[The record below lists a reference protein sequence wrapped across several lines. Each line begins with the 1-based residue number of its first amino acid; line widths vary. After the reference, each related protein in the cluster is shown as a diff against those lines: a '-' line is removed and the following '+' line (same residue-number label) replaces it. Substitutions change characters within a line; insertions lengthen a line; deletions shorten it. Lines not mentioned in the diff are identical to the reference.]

1 MTIIRLAALGDR
13 TRSSALLGGLVA
25 LAVLVA
31 ATAAAPA
38 DAATTT
44 TTTTTTPTRQSV
56 QVLAQGAGMG
66 ADPSAA
72 VRRTQQALAD
82 QGYALG
88 APGIDGRYGPLT
100 AAAVRRLQADYGL
113 SVDGVVGAKTRRLL
127 DLATQSPRT
136 PGTGTPATPA
146 TPARPQ
152 QPTTA
157 RTATAGD
164 DNSSSWLA
172 AGLAGAA
179 LGALLATLA
188 AVTLARRRKQPHPEP
203 AAPLV
208 PIDREVYVEGRSDD
222 ERVGPF
228 RGHALAA
235 ALTGPPTQTTTDYLV
250 DDPRKPA
257 PVWVHATDVRRS
269 PSRLTAGEPVI
280 GYVTVAADAHH
291 PETDDAT
298 HAIEEACQQAG
309 WELAELVTDRETGRS
324 LERPGLGYA
333 LEQIAGGNARGLVVS
348 DLRPLARSIVDLGTL
363 MEWFRDA
370 RAALVALDL
379 QLDTSTPTGDELA
392 TTLITLSDWGRER
405 IANRTR
411 SGLAEI
417 RASGHTTGRPA
428 VSDQPGLAER
438 INAMRSAK
446 LTLQAIADRLN
457 AEGVPTMRGGSK
469 WRPSSVQAALGYRRP
484 SARTPRDHLPPI
496 QQRDEP

>member
-1 MTIIRLAALGDR
+1 MTIIRLVALGDR

-44 TTTTTTPTRQSV
+44 PNHQSV

-66 ADPSAA
+66 ANPSAA

-113 SVDGVVGAKTRRLL
+113 SVDGVVGAKTRKLL

-136 PGTGTPATPA
+136 PSTATPAAPAAPAAPA

-152 QPTTA
+152 QQPTTP
-157 RTATAGD
+157 RTPTASND
-164 DNSSSWLA
+164 HSSSWLA
-172 AGLAGAA
+172 AGLAGTA

-188 AVTLARRRKQPHPEP
+188 GVTLARRRKPRPEP

-208 PIDREVYVEGRSDD
+208 PIDRELYVEGRSDD
-222 ERVGPF
+222 QRVGPF

-257 PVWVHATDVRRS
+257 PVWVHATDVQRS

-280 GYVTVAADAHH
+280 GYITVAADAHH

-298 HAIEEACQQAG
+298 HAIEEACQEAG
-309 WELAELVTDRETGRS
+309 WELAEVVTDRETGRS

-333 LEQIAGGNARGLVVS
+333 LEQIAAGHARGLVVS

-457 AEGVPTMRGGSK
+457 AEGVPTLRGGTK

-484 SARTPRDHLPPI
+484 STRTPRDHLPPI
-496 QQRDEP
+496 QQRDET